1 MPSLDAPSYYGRA
14 ASIAPEKYDHF
25 FRWLPHEFY
34 ESITSMVD
42 CPIGWVG
49 LVKLDESAKR
59 LHAREL
65 KDASYGDYPDSGW
78 YNVRINSDGLVFAL
92 YYGIDATLPEE
103 HARADF
109 AEAEA
114 AYDEWDS
121 EL

>member
-1 MPSLDAPSYYGRA
+1 MPSLEAPAYYGRA
-14 ASIAPEKYDHF
+14 SSIAPEKYDHF
-25 FRWLPHEFY
+25 FKWLPNDFY
-34 ESITSMVD
+34 ESTTSIVD

-78 YNVRINSDGLVFAL
+78 YNIRINGDGLVFGI
-92 YYGIDATLPEE
+92 YYGPDATLNEE
-103 HARADF
+103 KARADF

-114 AYDEWDS
+114 AYLKWDE